1 MNIRPCILAFVKLLK
16 HANHIISHAMSK
28 HYIILQTYC
37 SLAIY
42 KCASDPITRNMIR
55 DAGGLELL
63 VEAAQDSTN
72 RSNKPLMAAVTGAL
86 WKCADSDP
94 SVKRLDTL
102 GAVPIL
108 VRLLDD
114 ENDGVLTNVAGA
126 LAECAKYPPN
136 RDKIRAAGGIPML
149 SRLPIIYSDRIVLGT
164 YITYIYIVPMLKNAN

>member
-1 MNIRPCILAFVKLLK
+1 MHVL
-16 HANHIISHAMSK
+16 
-28 HYIILQTYC
+28 LQTYC

-42 KCASDPITRNMIR
+42 KCASDAITRDMIR
-55 DAGGLELL
+55 EAGGLELL

-72 RSNKPLMAAVTGAL
+72 RANKPLMAAVTGAL
-86 WKCADSDP
+86 WKCANSDA
-94 SVKRLDTL
+94 SVKRLDHL

-136 RDKIRAAGGIPML
+136 RDKIRSAGGIPML
-149 SRLPIIYSDRIVLGT
+149 S
-164 YITYIYIVPMLKNAN
+164 K